1 LLIGSDRFHSLAT
14 EGREIPPFGLKMG
27 KIAIRSKET
36 GNVRIRRDSTAKPVY
51 SIRLMTMRR
60 AAMLV
65 YAIVVISLGWWP
77 WNVLLLALLFQ
88 RR

>member
-1 LLIGSDRFHSLAT
+1 
-14 EGREIPPFGLKMG
+14 
-27 KIAIRSKET
+27 
-36 GNVRIRRDSTAKPVY
+36 
-51 SIRLMTMRR
+51 MTMRR